1 MCDDRYRVADV
12 IRDSFQE
19 YADEVSLVL
28 FSPLCNLKCPTCSN
42 KSLWTASEPLL
53 TIEEALER
61 YVTPMTTAVV
71 FLGGE
76 PTIYEEGLVHAM
88 KCAKALGL
96 KTKLYTNGL
105 RPDVLALLVS
115 RNVLD
120 SASVDVK
127 TLSDTHKYL
136 GVDMDDRYLHKVKQ
150 SLSLLKSS
158 NIDLEVRTTLF
169 GGIDCDSI
177 REWLEREG
185 FGKTRYFT
193 QSPLKG
199 TDIIE

>member
-1 MCDDRYRVADV
+1 MCDDRYRVKDV

-42 KSLWTASEPLL
+42 KSLWTVSEPLL

-61 YVTPMTTAVV
+61 YLTPMTTAVV

-76 PTIYEEGLVHAM
+76 PTVYEEGLVHAM
-88 KCAKALGL
+88 KCAKSEGM

-115 RNVLD
+115 RGVLD

-127 TLSDTHKYL
+127 TLSDTEGYL
-136 GVDMDDRYLHKVKQ
+136 GVNVDSIYLHKVKQ
-150 SLSLLKSS
+150 SVSLLKSS
-158 NIDLEVRTTLF
+158 NIEVEIRTTAF
-169 GGIDCDSI
+169 RGVDTDAV
-177 REWLEREG
+177 RKWLITEG
-185 FGKTRYFT
+185 FGNVPYHIQQPIR
-193 QSPLKG
+193 G
-199 TDIIE
+199 TDFE